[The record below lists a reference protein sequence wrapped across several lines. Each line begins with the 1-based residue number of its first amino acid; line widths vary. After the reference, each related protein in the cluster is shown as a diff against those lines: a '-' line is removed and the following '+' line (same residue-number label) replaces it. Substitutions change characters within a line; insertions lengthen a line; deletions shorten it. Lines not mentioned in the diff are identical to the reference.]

1 MVAGR
6 RQYTLPG
13 EGDEN
18 LVMAAARFGDDLMVA
33 ARFDDD
39 LMVAALPPYSATP
52 KEEGKVNS

>member
-6 RQYTLPG
+6 RQYTLPE

-18 LVMAAARFGDDLMVA
+18 LVMAAARFGDN
-33 ARFDDD
+33 